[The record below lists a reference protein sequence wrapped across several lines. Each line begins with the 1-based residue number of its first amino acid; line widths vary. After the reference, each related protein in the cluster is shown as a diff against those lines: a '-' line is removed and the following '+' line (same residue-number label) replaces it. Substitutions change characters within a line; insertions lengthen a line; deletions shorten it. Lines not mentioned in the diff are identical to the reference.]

1 MFKRILCALIC
12 TAVMCTS
19 SFAYT
24 RDVFKDE
31 ETSAEETTPSS
42 DGQNGV
48 KNDEASESDGNS
60 QSSNSGKTTG
70 TKVPPGSIIGNVL
83 SPYMRPGDYYYY
95 AFRQI
100 LKLYVDNHL
109 YESNETEVLEKMVQN
124 ILEENPN
131 YFKFLRS
138 IRTAHTTKPILTFL
152 TWKTPP
158 PVTASP

>member
-60 QSSNSGKTTG
+60 QSSNSGKT
-70 TKVPPGSIIGNVL
+70 PE
-83 SPYMRPGDYYYY
+83 
-95 AFRQI
+95 Q
-100 LKLYVDNHL
+100 
-109 YESNETEVLEKMVQN
+109 
-124 ILEENPN
+124 
-131 YFKFLRS
+131 KFL
-138 IRTAHTTKPILTFL
+138 
-152 TWKTPP
+152 
-158 PVTASP
+158 PVR